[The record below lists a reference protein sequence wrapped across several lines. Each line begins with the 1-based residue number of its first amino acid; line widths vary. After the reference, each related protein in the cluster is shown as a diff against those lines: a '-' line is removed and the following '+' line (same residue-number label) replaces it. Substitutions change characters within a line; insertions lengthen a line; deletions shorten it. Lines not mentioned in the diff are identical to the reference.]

1 MSASEGHVNT
11 CLTLNSDP
19 QELSQQCPEVNFQA
33 ALSSFKPSPTRF
45 VSPFIIFDESQALFI
60 NAYYRE
66 GYLEKSKV
74 YTTWERDPELIEIL
88 MEGGNLKLK
97 EWRWA

>member
-1 MSASEGHVNT
+1 M
-11 CLTLNSDP
+11 
-19 QELSQQCPEVNFQA
+19 NFQA
-33 ALSSFKPSPTRF
+33 ALSSFKPDPTRF
-45 VSPFIIFDESQALFI
+45 VSLFIIFDESQALII

-66 GYLEKSKV
+66 GHLEKSKV

-88 MEGGNLKLK
+88 MEGSNLKLK